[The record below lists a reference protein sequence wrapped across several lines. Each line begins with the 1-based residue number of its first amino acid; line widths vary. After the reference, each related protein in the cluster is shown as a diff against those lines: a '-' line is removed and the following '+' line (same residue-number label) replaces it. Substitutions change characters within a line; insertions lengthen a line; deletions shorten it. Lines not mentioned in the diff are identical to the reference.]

1 MDQELSDAIK
11 KILEAL
17 PTNTNITIGTPLKD
31 IMMETGSVY
40 ILQNTIMV
48 TVIAFLALISIKLIY
63 SLMISDV

>member
-31 IMMETGSVY
+31 IMM
-40 ILQNTIMV
+40 
-48 TVIAFLALISIKLIY
+48 
-63 SLMISDV
+63 

>member
-17 PTNTNITIGTPLKD
+17 PPNTNITIGTPLKD
-31 IMMETGSVY
+31 IMMETGWVY

-63 SLMISDV
+63 SLVVSDV